1 MVFLGLPEIHLTN
14 NVKYAIMLA
23 YDSDGRYGRYLVPL
37 QLYME
42 EVA

>member
-1 MVFLGLPEIHLTN
+1 MNLTN

-23 YDSDGRYGRYLVPL
+23 YDSDGRYGRYLAPL
-37 QLYME
+37 QLYMA